1 MSDAIADFYSKPSGQ
16 VGGGKQMGGPMSSS
30 SKYAVPLWKGIKQE
44 IREIVPK
51 AISKLDGSSKIAPKL
66 SKDVRSLGVEEN
78 GVKRYRPK
86 AKKVRF
92 DSEDEEEPKYKH
104 KRSRIAEALGDDT
117 W

>member
-51 AISKLDGSSKIAPKL
+51 AISKLDGSSKIATKL

-86 AKKVRF
+86 KHKRPKAKKVRF
-92 DSEDEEEPKYKH
+92 DSEDEEPKYKH
-104 KRSRIAEALGDDT
+104 KRSRIA
-117 W
+117 

>member
-1 MSDAIADFYSKPSGQ
+1 MPCQPKRYKRGHLGGGRVIVKMSDAIADFYSKPSGQ
-16 VGGGKQMGGPMSSS
+16 VGGAKQMGGPMSSS

-66 SKDVRSLGVEEN
+66 SKDVRSLGVEET

-86 AKKVRF
+86 KQETKGQESA
-92 DSEDEEEPKYKH
+92 
-104 KRSRIAEALGDDT
+104 I
-117 W
+117 